1 MLLVLRT
8 LSLLPLIQTDTP
20 YRLGHNANRWE
31 KIAKQEFPQINF
43 YFLKFKFQVVDQLFA
58 RLDSDGDGRV
68 AFEDLLDMFQSGGG
82 GGSGLAPEGEQQQHQ
97 DSQNVFEG
105 EEPQSQEQVS

>member
-1 MLLVLRT
+1 MGGKYQNKNSRN
-8 LSLLPLIQTDTP
+8 LIS
-20 YRLGHNANRWE
+20 
-31 KIAKQEFPQINF
+31 IF
-43 YFLKFKFQVVDQLFA
+43 KFKFQVVDQLFA

-82 GGSGLAPEGEQQQHQ
+82 GGSGLVREGEQQP
-97 DSQNVFEG
+97 NVFEG